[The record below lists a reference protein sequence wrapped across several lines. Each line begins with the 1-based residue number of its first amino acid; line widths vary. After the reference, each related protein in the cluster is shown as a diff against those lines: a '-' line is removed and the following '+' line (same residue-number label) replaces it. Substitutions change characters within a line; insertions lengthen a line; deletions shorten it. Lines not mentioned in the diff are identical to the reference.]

1 MPKRHGNLW
10 DKVID
15 FDNLHA
21 AYLKARKGHRWT
33 SEVLRFSA
41 NLEEELINLQN
52 QLIWGTYRT
61 GPYRFFTI
69 YEPKERLVAALPFRD
84 RVAQHALCNV
94 IGPILER
101 RFIYHSYACRV
112 GKGTHRG
119 ADQIQT
125 WLRECERAWGRVY
138 CLKADVAKY
147 FASIDHRIL
156 MRILERVIKDRL
168 VLTMCQEIIASGSDT
183 GKGLPIGNLT
193 SQWWANLYLDQLDH
207 FVKEEL
213 RVKHYLRYM
222 DDTVFLSPSKKELW
236 QWYREIEGFL
246 EDRLALRLN
255 PKTSIFPVGP
265 RPIDFLG
272 YRIWPTH
279 RLLRRDSVKR
289 MRRKLKRMQY
299 QYSRGEISLDKI
311 NASIQSWLGHAKHAD
326 TYGLRKKLLSSAV
339 FAREQ
344 QDTNGG

>member
-1 MPKRHGNLW
+1 
-10 DKVID
+10 
-15 FDNLHA
+15 
-21 AYLKARKGHRWT
+21 
-33 SEVLRFSA
+33 
-41 NLEEELINLQN
+41 
-52 QLIWGTYRT
+52 
-61 GPYRFFTI
+61 
-69 YEPKERLVAALPFRD
+69 
-84 RVAQHALCNV
+84 
-94 IGPILER
+94 
-101 RFIYHSYACRV
+101 
-112 GKGTHRG
+112 
-119 ADQIQT
+119 
-125 WLRECERAWGRVY
+125 
-138 CLKADVAKY
+138 
-147 FASIDHRIL
+147 
-156 MRILERVIKDRL
+156 
-168 VLTMCQEIIASGSDT
+168 MCQEIIASGSDT

-222 DDTVFLSPSKKELW
+222 DDTVFLSPRKKQLW
-236 QWYREIEGFL
+236 RWRKEIEVFL
-246 EDRLALRLN
+246 EDKLALRLN
-255 PKTSIFPVGP
+255 PKTSIFPAGP